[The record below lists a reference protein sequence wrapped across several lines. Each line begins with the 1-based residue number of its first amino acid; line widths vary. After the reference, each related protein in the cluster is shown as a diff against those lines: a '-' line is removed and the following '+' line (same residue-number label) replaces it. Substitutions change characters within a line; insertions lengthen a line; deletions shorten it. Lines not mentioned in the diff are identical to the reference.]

1 MAVGRQTW
9 LVDRPGRMC
18 LQTVERVNA
27 VTEKQYHVK
36 RQVRLKDWLLT
47 IGILCLAIGA
57 LALLANVASACPT
70 CKAGLEHGDLAQQKY
85 ASGFYYS
92 ILFMMSMP
100 FVILGT
106 FGSFAYYSL
115 RKAQTSD
122 SQPDA

>member
-1 MAVGRQTW
+1 MLSAWLADSMAAI
-9 LVDRPGRMC
+9 C
-18 LQTVERVNA
+18 LRTPELDDA
-27 VTEKQYHVK
+27 VTKKQYHIK
-36 RQVRLKDWLLT
+36 QQRRLKDWVLT

-57 LALLANVASACPT
+57 LVVLANVASACPT
-70 CKAGLEHGDLAQQKY
+70 CKSGLENGDLAQQKY

-115 RKAQTSD
+115 RKAQTGD

>member
-1 MAVGRQTW
+1 MSAWPFGSMAT
-9 LVDRPGRMC
+9 MC
-18 LQTVERVNA
+18 SKTIERVDA
-27 VTEKQYHVK
+27 VTKKQYQIK
-36 RQVRLKDWLLT
+36 RQRRLKDWVLT

-57 LALLANVASACPT
+57 LVVLANVASACPT
-70 CKAGLEHGDLAQQKY
+70 CKASLEHGDLAQQSY
-85 ASGFYYS
+85 AAGFYYS

-122 SQPDA
+122 SESDS

>member
-1 MAVGRQTW
+1 MAA
-9 LVDRPGRMC
+9 MC
-18 LQTVERVNA
+18 LKTPERVAA
-27 VTEKQYHVK
+27 VTNKQYQIK
-36 RQVRLKDWLLT
+36 QQRRLKDWVLT

-57 LALLANVASACPT
+57 LVVLANVASACPA
-70 CKAGLEHGDLAQQKY
+70 CKSGLEHGDLAQLKY

-115 RKAQTSD
+115 RKAQASD
-122 SQPDA
+122 SQPDS